1 MPLGIM
7 CFDFDCGIRLNDL
20 IHTAVE
26 GVNSTIFQCV
36 HEQSYWNMH
45 IFCVLFAFN
54 GLRIVN

>member
-26 GVNSTIFQCV
+26 GVNSTIFQFMSSLTGIC
-36 HEQSYWNMH
+36 
-45 IFCVLFAFN
+45 IFSVFYL
-54 GLRIVN
+54 LSMDYES